1 MQKRYDWA
9 WLRDRLRFRWSKET
23 LDVFQDNEE
32 RFKLDS
38 ARGFTLDLRAR
49 LALRDERALAWFDEI
64 ESFVLEVQENRDIGD
79 TFRLILGR
87 VGKCDIF
94 IGDTKDQLNCS
105 RLAARMGTLTGK
117 PVVARRAIV

>member
-1 MQKRYDWA
+1 MPRYDWA
-9 WLRDRLRFRWSKET
+9 WLRDKLRFRWSKET
-23 LDVFQDNEE
+23 LEVFQDNAE
-32 RFKLDS
+32 RFKVDS

-49 LALRDERALAWFDEI
+49 LALRDEHRLASFDEI
-64 ESFVLEVQENRDIGD
+64 ESFVVEVYENRDTGE

-105 RLAARMGTLTGK
+105 RLAARMSTLTGK
-117 PVVARRAIV
+117 PVVTRRAAV

>member
-1 MQKRYDWA
+1 MKKLDWA
-9 WLRDRLRFRWSKET
+9 WLRDKFRFRWSKET
-23 LDVFQDNEE
+23 LEVFQDNDA

-49 LALRDERALAWFDEI
+49 VALRDERILASFDEI
-64 ESFVLEVQENRDIGD
+64 ENFVVEVHEDRRVGD

-94 IGDTKDQLNCS
+94 IGDTKDQLGCS
-105 RLAARMGTLTGK
+105 ELAARMSTLTGK
-117 PVVARRAIV
+117 PVVARRSLL